1 MMAELVIFNGIAA
14 VIQDAIVALIPL
26 SLFFILFQ
34 VTYLKLPLGHVI
46 NLFKGILFTLIG
58 MILFLQG
65 VHIAF
70 IPAGNA
76 IGSFFSMNGKAWIL
90 IPFGFF
96 LGMLATYAEPAVRIL
111 SDQVEH
117 SSSGFIKGTLILYTL
132 SIGVGGAVALGMAR
146 IVIGFSFLPLII
158 VGYII
163 AIILLWLSDRDFVA
177 IAFDSGGVATGPM
190 AVTFLMALA
199 VGVAA
204 GIEGRDPV
212 IDGFGLIALIAL
224 APILSI
230 LILGIYFRI
239 KKVKSS

>member
-1 MMAELVIFNGIAA
+1 MIAKLVIFNGIAE
-14 VIQDAIVALIPL
+14 VIQDAVIALIPL
-26 SLFFILFQ
+26 SIFFILFQ
-34 VTYLKLPLGHVI
+34 VTYLKLPMGHVI
-46 NLFKGILFTLIG
+46 NLFKGIFFTLIG

-70 IPAGNA
+70 IPAGDA
-76 IGSFFSMNGKAWIL
+76 IGSFFSAIGKAWIL
-90 IPFGFF
+90 IPFGFI

-111 SDQVEH
+111 STQVEQ
-117 SSSGFIKGTLILYTL
+117 SSSGFIRGTLILYTL
-132 SIGVGGAVALGMAR
+132 SIGVGIAVALGMAR

-158 VGYII
+158 IGYAI

-204 GIEGRDPV
+204 GIEGRDPI

-230 LILGIYFRI
+230 LVLGIYFRI
-239 KKVKSS
+239 KKVNSS

>member
-1 MMAELVIFNGIAA
+1 MIAELVIFNGIAA
-14 VIQDAIVALIPL
+14 VIQDAVIALIPL
-26 SLFFILFQ
+26 SIFFILFQ
-34 VTYLKLPLGHVI
+34 VTYLKLPMGHVI
-46 NLFKGILFTLIG
+46 NLFKGIFFTLIG

-70 IPAGNA
+70 IPAGDA
-76 IGSFFSMNGKAWIL
+76 IGSFFSAIGKAWIL

-111 SDQVEH
+111 SNQVEQ

-132 SIGVGGAVALGMAR
+132 SIGVGIAVALGMAR
-146 IVIGFSFLPLII
+146 IVIGFPFLPLII
-158 VGYII
+158 IGYAI

-204 GIEGRDPV
+204 GIEGRDPI

-230 LILGIYFRI
+230 LVLGIYFRI

>member
-1 MMAELVIFNGIAA
+1 MIAELVIFNGIAA
-14 VIQDAIVALIPL
+14 VIQDAVIALIPL
-26 SLFFILFQ
+26 SIFFILFQ
-34 VTYLKLPLGHVI
+34 VTYLKLPMGHVI
-46 NLFKGILFTLIG
+46 NLFKGIFLTLIG

-70 IPAGNA
+70 IPAGDA
-76 IGSFFSMNGKAWIL
+76 IGSFFSAIGKAWIL

-111 SDQVEH
+111 SAQVEQ

-132 SIGVGGAVALGMAR
+132 SIGVGIAVALGMAR
-146 IVIGFSFLPLII
+146 IVIGFPFLPLII
-158 VGYII
+158 IGYAI

-199 VGVAA
+199 IGVAA
-204 GIEGRDPV
+204 GIEGRDPI

-230 LILGIYFRI
+230 LVLGIYFRI

>member
-1 MMAELVIFNGIAA
+1 MIAELVIFNGIAE
-14 VIQDAIVALIPL
+14 VIQDAVIALIPL
-26 SLFFILFQ
+26 SIFFILFQ
-34 VTYLKLPLGHVI
+34 VTYLKLPMGHVI
-46 NLFKGILFTLIG
+46 NLFKGIFFTLIG

-70 IPAGNA
+70 IPAGDA
-76 IGSFFSMNGKAWIL
+76 IGSFFSAIGKAWIL
-90 IPFGFF
+90 IPFGFI

-111 SDQVEH
+111 STQVEQ
-117 SSSGFIKGTLILYTL
+117 SSSGFIRGTLILYTL
-132 SIGVGGAVALGMAR
+132 SIGVGIAVALGMAR

-158 VGYII
+158 IGYAI

-204 GIEGRDPV
+204 GIEGRDPI

-230 LILGIYFRI
+230 LVLGIYFRI
-239 KKVKSS
+239 KKVNSS

>member
-1 MMAELVIFNGIAA
+1 MIAELVIFKGIAA
-14 VIQDAIVALIPL
+14 VMQDAIIALIPL
-26 SLFFILFQ
+26 SIFFILFQ
-34 VTYLKLPLGHVI
+34 VMYLKLPMGHVI
-46 NLFKGILFTLIG
+46 NLFKGIFFTLIG

-70 IPAGNA
+70 IPAGDA
-76 IGSFFSMNGKAWIL
+76 IGSFFSAIGKAWIL

-111 SDQVEH
+111 SDQVEQ

-132 SIGVGGAVALGMAR
+132 SIGVGIAVALGMAR

-158 VGYII
+158 IGYAI

-190 AVTFLMALA
+190 AVSFLMALA
-199 VGVAA
+199 VGVAG
-204 GIEGRDPV
+204 GIEGRDPI

-230 LILGIYFRI
+230 LVLGIYFRI

>member
-1 MMAELVIFNGIAA
+1 MIAELVIFNGIAE
-14 VIQDAIVALIPL
+14 VIQDAVIALIPL
-26 SLFFILFQ
+26 SIFFILFQ
-34 VTYLKLPLGHVI
+34 VMYLKLPMGHVI
-46 NLFKGILFTLIG
+46 NLFKGIFFTLIG

-70 IPAGNA
+70 IPAGDA
-76 IGSFFSMNGKAWIL
+76 IGSFFSAIGKAWIL

-111 SDQVEH
+111 SDQVEQ
-117 SSSGFIKGTLILYTL
+117 SSSGFIRGTLILYTL
-132 SIGVGGAVALGMAR
+132 SIGVGIAVALGMAR
-146 IVIGFSFLPLII
+146 IVIGFPFLPLII
-158 VGYII
+158 TGYAI
-163 AIILLWLSDRDFVA
+163 AIILLWLADRDFVA

-204 GIEGRDPV
+204 GIEGRDPI

-230 LILGIYFRI
+230 LVLGIYFRI

>member
-1 MMAELVIFNGIAA
+1 MIAELVIFKGIATIMQDA
-14 VIQDAIVALIPL
+14 VIALIPL

-34 VTYLKLPLGHVI
+34 VMYLKLPMGHVI
-46 NLFKGILFTLIG
+46 NLFKGIFFTLIG

-70 IPAGNA
+70 IPAGDA
-76 IGSFFSMNGKAWIL
+76 IGSFFSAIGKAWIL

-111 SDQVEH
+111 SKQVEQ

-132 SIGVGGAVALGMAR
+132 SLGVGIAVALGMAR
-146 IVIGFSFLPLII
+146 IIIGFSFLPLII
-158 VGYII
+158 IGYVI

-199 VGVAA
+199 VGVAG
-204 GIEGRDPV
+204 GIEGRDPIV
-212 IDGFGLIALIAL
+212 DGFGLIALIAL

-230 LILGIYFRI
+230 LLLGIYFKS

>member
-1 MMAELVIFNGIAA
+1 MIADLVIFNGIAE
-14 VIQDAIVALIPL
+14 VIQDAVIALIPL
-26 SLFFILFQ
+26 SIFFILFQ
-34 VTYLKLPLGHVI
+34 VMYLKLPIGHVI
-46 NLFKGILFTLIG
+46 NLFKGIFFTLIG

-70 IPAGNA
+70 IPAGDA
-76 IGSFFSMNGKAWIL
+76 IGSFFSAIGKPWIL

-111 SDQVEH
+111 SAQVEQ
-117 SSSGFIKGTLILYTL
+117 SSSGFIRKTLILYTL
-132 SIGVGGAVALGMAR
+132 SIGVGIAVALGMAR

-158 VGYII
+158 IGYAI
-163 AIILLWLSDRDFVA
+163 AIILLWISDRDFVA

-204 GIEGRDPV
+204 GIEGRDPI

-224 APILSI
+224 APILSM

>member
-1 MMAELVIFNGIAA
+1 MIAELVIFKGIVE
-14 VIQDAIVALIPL
+14 VIQDAVIALIPL
-26 SLFFILFQ
+26 SIFFILFQ
-34 VTYLKLPLGHVI
+34 VMYLKLPMGHVI
-46 NLFKGILFTLIG
+46 NLFKGIFFTLIG

-70 IPAGNA
+70 IPAGDA
-76 IGSFFSMNGKAWIL
+76 IGSFFSAIGKAWIL

-111 SDQVEH
+111 STQIEQ
-117 SSSGFIKGTLILYTL
+117 SSSGFIRGTLILYTL
-132 SIGVGGAVALGMAR
+132 SIGVGIAVALGMAR

-158 VGYII
+158 IGYAT

-199 VGVAA
+199 VGVAG
-204 GIEGRDPV
+204 GIEGRDPI

-230 LILGIYFRI
+230 LILGIFFRI

>member
-1 MMAELVIFNGIAA
+1 MIAEFALFSGIGD
-14 VIQDAIVALIPL
+14 VIQDAFIALIPL
-26 SLFFILFQ
+26 SIFFILFQ
-34 VTYLKLPLGHVI
+34 ILYLKLPTGHVI

-58 MILFLQG
+58 MVLFLQG

-70 IPAGNA
+70 IPAGNS
-76 IGSFFSMNGKAWIL
+76 IGTFFSTIGKAWML

-111 SDQVEH
+111 CYEIEK
-117 SSSGFIKGTLILYTL
+117 SSSGFIKGKLILYTL
-132 SIGVGGAVALGMAR
+132 SLGVGIAVAIGMAR
-146 IVIGFSFLPLII
+146 IVYGFSFLPII
-158 VGYII
+158 ITGYAI
-163 AIILLWLSDRDFVA
+163 AILLLWLSDRDFVG

-199 VGVAA
+199 VGAAA

-230 LILGIYFRI
+230 LILGIIFRI
-239 KKVKSS
+239 KKVKTS

>member
-1 MMAELVIFNGIAA
+1 MIAELVIFNGIAA
-14 VIQDAIVALIPL
+14 VMQDAIIALIPL
-26 SLFFILFQ
+26 SIFFILFQ
-34 VTYLKLPLGHVI
+34 VMYLKLPMGHVI
-46 NLFKGILFTLIG
+46 NLFKGIFFTLIG

-70 IPAGNA
+70 IPAGDA
-76 IGSFFSMNGKAWIL
+76 IGSFFSAIGKAWIL

-111 SDQVEH
+111 SDQVEQ

-132 SIGVGGAVALGMAR
+132 SIGVGIAVALGMAR
-146 IVIGFSFLPLII
+146 IVIGFSFLPLTII
-158 VGYII
+158 GYAI

-190 AVTFLMALA
+190 AVSFLMALA
-199 VGVAA
+199 VGVAG
-204 GIEGRDPV
+204 GIEGRDPI

-230 LILGIYFRI
+230 LVLGIYFRI